1 MTADSYLE
9 LVLVFMG
16 WLMNNALWNVITA
29 TGLFTLPLIFRIAGI
44 WLALREAGEDEDAKG
59 VAALARTEHV
69 LYLSFVV
76 MMFCAVPVWDTDLSA
91 MYFDRT
97 RSQQCGVNVPA
108 PDESGFGPLITELNG
123 QTAKVPLWWYLVHA
137 LSKGV
142 THAAVAS
149 VPCGSDFRQ
158 VRFEVQHTTLADLL
172 ILQEVQEFA
181 AQCYAK
187 AYYRLKHSR
196 NGLTAEEAEAVNWI
210 GSDWFLST
218 PGYYDY
224 YTSAFPRSAWPYS
237 EARDSGF
244 PDTGQ
249 GGYPSCKAWWGDKG
263 HGLRARLLSSYDKR
277 ALNAAKSRFPDSWEE
292 TLLRWLVSPQNTTL
306 SGSGTTYMT
315 GHQTG
320 HGTGIDTGIKQ
331 ALSSLG
337 ALAAQA
343 TQLPAFDALRQAL
356 PFVHAIL
363 LMALVVSIP
372 PVMLLGA
379 YEPKVV
385 ITLTFALF
393 SLIFVPFWW
402 ELGGWLDDR
411 LLQLLYTGHKGYS
424 GGFSLWLASTGSD
437 GWVMNLVLGAMYI
450 ALPLFWF
457 GAMSW
462 CGVSLGHAFSSAM
475 SAGPKGAQQAGAQGT
490 GVALSAV
497 RMAAGR
503 K

>member
-9 LVLVFMG
+9 LVLVFTG
-16 WLMNNALWNVITA
+16 WLMNNALWNIITA
-29 TGLFTLPLIFRIAGI
+29 TGLFTLPLIFRLAGI
-44 WLALREAGEDEDAKG
+44 WLTLRESGDDEEAKG
-59 VAALARTEHV
+59 FSALARTEHV
-69 LYLSFVV
+69 LYVSFVV
-76 MMFCAVPVWDTDLSA
+76 MLFCAVPVWSTDISA
-91 MYFDRT
+91 MYFDRS
-97 RSQQCGVNVPA
+97 RSAQCGVNVPA

-123 QTAKVPLWWYLVHA
+123 QTAKVPLWWYLVHT

-142 THAAVAS
+142 THAAIAA

-158 VRFEVQHTTLADLL
+158 LRFEVQHTTLTDPL
-172 ILQEVQEFA
+172 IRQEVQEFA

-187 AYYRLKHSR
+187 AYHRLKNSR
-196 NGLTAEEAEAVNWI
+196 TGLTTEETEAVSWI
-210 GSDWFLST
+210 GSGWFLTS

-224 YTSAFPRSAWPYS
+224 YTAASPRAAWPYS
-237 EARDSGF
+237 GARDSGF
-244 PDTGQ
+244 PDTGR
-249 GGYPSCKAWWGDKG
+249 GGYPACKAWWSDKG
-263 HGLRARLLSSYDKR
+263 HGLRDRLLKSYDKR
-277 ALNAAKSRFPDSWEE
+277 ALNMMKFRFPDKWEE
-292 TLLRWLVSPQNTTL
+292 SLLRWLVSPQNTHL

-331 ALSSLG
+331 ALSGLG
-337 ALAAQA
+337 TLAAQA

-363 LMALVVSIP
+363 LMALVISIP
-372 PVMLLGA
+372 PVMLFGA
-379 YEPKVV
+379 YEPKVI
-385 ITLTFALF
+385 ITITFALF
-393 SLIFVPFWW
+393 SLMFVPFWW

-411 LLQLLYTGHKGYS
+411 LIRLLYAGHKGYS
-424 GGFSLWLASTGSD
+424 NSFSLWLASTGSD
-437 GWVMNLVLGAMYI
+437 GWIMNLVLGAMYI

-462 CGVSLGHAFSSAM
+462 CGIGLGHAFSSAM

-490 GVALSAV
+490 GTALSVV
-497 RMAAGR
+497 RMASGR